1 MAKSVAERL
10 ALLAMCG
17 VLMCGAVA
25 CGGGAEVQSK
35 VSTATVGQQLLDLK
49 KAYDSGAVTKQEY
62 EQQRKK
68 ILEKD

>member
-17 VLMCGAVA
+17 VLMFGAVA